1 MSVKKKMKPNLKAQM
16 SEHEV
21 PEHKGKWRNFWMFPC
36 GISRIGDGLYPTKQA
51 AAAQAASNK
60 ETMGVIGL
68 TVQLRTGE
76 GTVKIE
82 SYLAATVIQ
91 IPVKE

>member
-16 SEHEV
+16 AEHEV

-36 GISRIGDGLYPTKQA
+36 GVSRVGDGLYPTREA
-51 AAAQAASNK
+51 AAAQAARNK
-60 ETMGVIGL
+60 ELMGATGRP
-68 TVQLRTGE
+68 VQLRTGE
-76 GTVKIE
+76 GIVKIE
-82 SYLAATVIQ
+82 SYLASTVIQ

>member
-16 SEHEV
+16 AEHEV

-36 GISRIGDGLYPTKQA
+36 GVSRLGDGLYPTREAAAKQA
-51 AAAQAASNK
+51 ARNK
-60 ETMGVIGL
+60 EMMGVTGL
-68 TVQLRTGE
+68 PVQLITGE